1 MLQGLKDAVQARD
14 TVIDAGR
21 KIEELIPH
29 VTELWQ
35 TIGSGLEAMYDG
47 HTKAQQSMR
56 GVLEV
61 MRKMGEK
68 DHREKERLQKELDE
82 ARKAGEEASRKLRR
96 MREDRDD
103 AQKRLRAR
111 EEELRRKA
119 PFCIPLFLFSVREL

>member
-1 MLQGLKDAVQARD
+1 MSQGLKDAIRARD
-14 TVIDAGR
+14 TILDAGK
-21 KIEELIPH
+21 KIEDLIPH
-29 VTELWQ
+29 VTELWH

-47 HTKAQQSMR
+47 HAKAQQSMG
-56 GVLEV
+56 GVLEA
-61 MRKMGEK
+61 MRKKGE
-68 DHREKERLQKELDE
+68 DDRREKERLRKELEE